1 VVNAPQRG
9 EVWWVEMPD
18 KRRPVLVL
26 TREGAIPVLRTLL
39 VAPIT
44 RRRRGI
50 PTEVALGPGDGLPE
64 ECAVTLDNVT
74 IADKAYFA
82 SFQTRLSTARMAEVR
97 RALRV
102 ATGC

>member
-1 VVNAPQRG
+1 VSAPQRG

-26 TREGAIPVLRTLL
+26 TREAAIPVLRTLL

-44 RRRRGI
+44 RRVRGL
-50 PTEVALGPGDGLPE
+50 PTEVPLNRADGMPDD
-64 ECAVTLDNVT
+64 CAVTLDNVT
-74 IADKAYFA
+74 VADKAYFTVR
-82 SFQTRLSTARMAEVR
+82 QTRLTGLRMGEVC

-102 ATGC
+102 AAGC